1 MGFGNLLT
9 EKAGGLLG
17 SRRHSQI
24 NRAEVV
30 KKEGARAWQRSE
42 MAFQDKN
49 KEKLRAAE
57 T

>member
-30 KKEGARAWQRSE
+30 KREGARAWQRSE